1 MEIHSNDA
9 PKAYDFVI
17 IGGGISGVSLA
28 REAVL
33 RGYSV
38 ALIEKNDFSSG
49 TSSRSGKLIHGGVR
63 YLETLDLKV
72 VRESCRERE
81 TQLNIAPHLAK
92 TQPILFVSNSQ
103 GKYSPWQLKIAL
115 SFYDFVSGN
124 PKNRKS
130 RIFNKKT
137 LRDKEPNLN
146 SNGLKGA
153 GLFHDLA
160 TNDAR
165 LTIDTLKS
173 AISLGADAMN
183 YTQVTDLLYKKG
195 RVCGVKATNHLS
207 NECFELSASYVI
219 NACGPGV
226 DSIRLIDDPTAQ
238 RLMSPSKGVHL
249 AFSNK
254 RLKVNHGV
262 FMHVESDNGRMNWVL
277 PKDDEGYVFAG
288 ATDSYYEGDI
298 DNPTVTDS
306 DVTHVLN
313 ATNEMFPNA
322 KLTQQDILSAWSG
335 LRPLVKTESISNAS
349 NVSRRHLITQSSS
362 GLYTLAGGKLST
374 CRLMA
379 EETVDFI
386 ENQEKLC
393 KTKSL
398 SHVTPISG
406 GENFSHLTLPNVDV
420 LSDQDIARIQGNFG
434 SNAPQVLKLASFDED
449 RKDIFGS
456 NFPLTP
462 AEIRYIARNE
472 HVAHLTDILI
482 RRTNVFFQLKDA
494 GLSQLEAIG
503 KLAASELNWSPERL
517 RKEINMYQEEVAI
530 NREFGSSKPQCLSM
544 NQTKSKLGGSY
555 D

>member
-1 MEIHSNDA
+1 MELHSKDA
-9 PKAYDFVI
+9 SKAYDVVI

-38 ALIEKNDFSSG
+38 ALLEKNDFSSG

-130 RIFNKKT
+130 RIFNKKK
-137 LRDKEPNLN
+137 LEDKEPDLN

-173 AISLGADAMN
+173 AVSLGAVAMN
-183 YTQVTDLLYKKG
+183 YTQVTDLLYKDGK
-195 RVCGVKATNHLS
+195 VCGVKATNQTS
-207 NECFELSASYVI
+207 NESFELSASYVI

-226 DSIRLIDDPTAQ
+226 DSIRLIDDPTAK

-262 FMHVESDNGRMNWVL
+262 FMHVASDNGRMNWVL
-277 PKDDEGYVFAG
+277 PKNDEGYVFAG

-298 DNPTVTDS
+298 DNPTITDS

-322 KLTQQDILSAWSG
+322 KLTHQDIISAWSG
-335 LRPLVKTESISNAS
+335 LRPLVKKESVSDAS
-349 NVSRRHLITQSSS
+349 KVSRRHLITQSSS

-379 EETVDFI
+379 EETIGFI

-406 GENFSHLTLPNVDV
+406 GERFSSPNLPSGDI
-420 LSDQDIARIQGNFG
+420 LSDEDIARIQRNFG
-434 SNAPQVLKLASFDED
+434 SNASNVFKLASYLED
-449 RKDIFGS
+449 RKGFFGS

-472 HVAHLTDILI
+472 HVVHLTDILI
-482 RRTNVFFQLKDA
+482 RRTNIFFQLKDA
-494 GLSQLEAIG
+494 GLSQLQAIG
-503 KLAASELNWSPERL
+503 ELAASELNWSAERL
-517 RKEINMYQEEVAI
+517 NSEIITYQEEVAS
-530 NREFGSSKPQCLSM
+530 NRKFDSSDLQYQSM
-544 NQTKSKLGGSY
+544 NQANLKLGGSY